1 MDADLKLQG
10 TGEFNR
16 PLILGV
22 GVVGIVRKAG
32 KRGYHLELSIG
43 GEAVKRVQS
52 ARLGARRRRNRL
64 GRTMLE
70 DDGSG

>member
-10 TGEFNR
+10 TGDFNR
-16 PLILGV
+16 PLIVGV
-22 GVVGIVRKAG
+22 GVIAVVRKAG
-32 KRGYHLELSIG
+32 KHGYHLELSIG

-52 ARLGARRRRNRL
+52 ARLGARRRRNRP

-70 DDGSG
+70 DDGTG